1 MLYEVFWFLVGVGIG
16 QEYPNLPSVKM
27 ASKVFFEAVED
38 YIKKIK

>member
-16 QEYPNLPSVKM
+16 QEYPNLPSVRN
-27 ASKVFFEAVED
+27 ATRVLFDAVED